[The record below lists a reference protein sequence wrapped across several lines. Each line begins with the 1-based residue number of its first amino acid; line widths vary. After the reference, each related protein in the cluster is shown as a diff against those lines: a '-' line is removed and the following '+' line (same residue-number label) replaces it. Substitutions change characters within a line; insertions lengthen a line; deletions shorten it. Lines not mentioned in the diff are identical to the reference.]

1 MADQHA
7 AAARPDAH
15 RKAPRRLVAGAAVL
29 VAALNAPGLAGAAA
43 SSATKATTKPAT
55 GSATKSAAPSGA
67 RKLLAPNATGINPAV
82 PFSATPP
89 SDVAGLPSAA
99 DAVSAWSALAPGGGK
114 VLVMAFIGSD
124 ARAGERVER
133 SRADAIHVFSYNVEK
148 GRGVMFA
155 FPRDTF
161 VRIPGRTRVEKINA
175 ALSTGGPDVLMATI
189 RQITGIQV
197 QRYVI
202 TGFEGVRNMVD
213 QLQGL
218 TVNVDPAMA
227 DTASGA
233 FFQKGWFR
241 MNGDAAL
248 SFARARKSLKNG
260 DLDRVFNQYR
270 LMFYSGM
277 KLRTETSTIKD
288 LISWVQVGRSNT
300 VSNIRPEEWLYFAQ
314 IARDFDP
321 EKQLDFVRVPGKVKG
336 DGYEIGA
343 EAQAFFTDIRTDGYR
358 GK

>member
-1 MADQHA
+1 MSGEPATSVPTPTSGRGRRSRGRTARWA
-7 AAARPDAH
+7 AAAS
-15 RKAPRRLVAGAAVL
+15 VAVIALAA
-29 VAALNAPGLAGAAA
+29 APGLADAATRTTKKA
-43 SSATKATTKPAT
+43 SKKASTKA
-55 GSATKSAAPSGA
+55 PS
-67 RKLLAPNATGINPAV
+67 RKLLAPNAQGINPAV

-99 DAVSAWSALAPGGGK
+99 DAPSAWSALAPGGGK

-124 ARAGERVER
+124 ARAGQRVER
-133 SRADAIHVFSYNVEK
+133 QRADAIHVFTYNVERGK
-148 GRGVMFA
+148 GVMFA
-155 FPRDTF
+155 FPRDTL
-161 VRIPGRTRVEKINA
+161 VRIPGRTRTEKINA

-197 QRYVI
+197 QRYVV
-202 TGFEGVRNMVD
+202 TGFEGVRSMVD
-213 QLQGL
+213 QLQGVI
-218 TVNVDPAMA
+218 VNVDPAMS
-227 DTASGA
+227 DTAAGA
-233 FFQKGWFR
+233 FFQKGWFK

-248 SFARARKSLKNG
+248 SYARARKSLKNG

-288 LISWVQVGRSNT
+288 LIQWIDIARKNT

-321 EKQLDFVRVPGKVKG
+321 EKQLDFVRVPGKIKG
-336 DGYEIGA
+336 DSYEIGA
-343 EAQAFFTDIRTDGYR
+343 EAQAFFADIRADGFR
-358 GK
+358 GR